1 MEIKIEGVGKYF
13 GKTEVLRNISL
24 DISGGQFVSLLGP
37 SGCGKTTLLRIIAG
51 FERPGTGQVYFDG
64 VVVSGGTENLPPE
77 KRNFSMVFQSFA
89 LWPHLTVRE
98 HLRFPLKHHRF
109 VEPEIH
115 KNPRRR
121 IEETLEIMG
130 LSPLSDRYPSQLSG
144 GQRQRVALARAIV
157 VRPGVL
163 LMDEPLSAL
172 DAGLRLA
179 MREEI
184 QRIHRICGCTIL
196 YVTHDQSEALAMSD
210 RILIMNN
217 GAIEQNGSSAD
228 IYYRPA
234 TPFVAQFVSNSNLL
248 KGEWQGDIFSFDAPA
263 RYRWTVPNVRDALK
277 QKGICPLRPDQL
289 RLTSKPGELPG
300 VVQNIQFQG
309 RDNHYTVSTQIGK
322 LRIHI
327 PEQERYEVGQ
337 QVFISLRGYAET
349 GGLAV

>member
-1 MEIKIEGVGKYF
+1 MNITIDRIEKKF
-13 GKTEVLRNISL
+13 GKTEVLKNISL
-24 DISGGQFVSLLGP
+24 DIPEGQFVSLLGP

-51 FERPGTGQVYFDG
+51 FDKPGAGQVCFDG
-64 VVVSGGTENLPPE
+64 VVVSSAEENLPPE

-98 HLRFPLKHHRF
+98 HLLFPLRHHRF
-109 VEPEIH
+109 VEEPIR
-115 KNPRRR
+115 KKPQAR
-121 IEETLEIMG
+121 IKETLDIMG
-130 LSPLSDRYPSQLSG
+130 LLPLADRYPAQLSG

-172 DAGLRLA
+172 DAGLRVA

-184 QRIHRICGCTIL
+184 QRVHRLCACTIL

-217 GAIEQNGSSAD
+217 GAIEQHGSSTD

-234 TPFVAQFVSNSNLL
+234 TAFVAQFVSNSNLL
-248 KGEWQGDIFSFDAPA
+248 EGEWQGDTFSFGYPA
-263 RYRWTVPNVRDALK
+263 QYRWTVPNVREDLK

-289 RLTSKPGELPG
+289 RLTSNPRELPG

-309 RDNHYTVSTQIGK
+309 RDNHYTISTGVGK
-322 LRIHI
+322 LRVHL
-327 PEQERYEVGQ
+327 PGMERYEVGQ
-337 QVFISLRGYAET
+337 QVFIGPGEYD
-349 GGLAV
+349 AVKGCAV

>member
-1 MEIKIEGVGKYF
+1 MKIKIEGVGKYF

-51 FERPGTGQVYFDG
+51 FERPGAGRVYFDG
-64 VVVSGGTENLPPE
+64 AVVSGGAENLPPE
-77 KRNFSMVFQSFA
+77 KRNFSMVFQSLA

-109 VEPEIH
+109 VEPKIR
-115 KNPRRR
+115 KNPQGR

-157 VRPGVL
+157 VRPGIL

-184 QRIHRICGCTIL
+184 QRIHRLCGCTIL

-217 GAIEQNGSSAD
+217 GAIEQNGNSAD

-309 RDNHYTVSTQIGK
+309 RDSHYTVNTQIGK

-327 PEQERYEVGQ
+327 PGQEHYEVGQ
-337 QVFISLRGYAET
+337 QVFISPGGYTET

>member
-1 MEIKIEGVGKYF
+1 MNIKIESVGKKF

-24 DISGGQFVSLLGP
+24 DIPGGQFVSLLGP

-51 FERPGTGQVYFDG
+51 FEKPSAGQISFDG
-64 VVVSGGTENLPPE
+64 VVVSGTEESLPPE

-98 HLRFPLKHHRF
+98 HLLFPLRHHRF
-109 VEPEIH
+109 VEASVRR
-115 KNPRRR
+115 NPRAR
-121 IEETLEIMG
+121 IEETLDIMG
-130 LSPLSDRYPSQLSG
+130 LLPLADRYPAQLSG

-172 DAGLRLA
+172 DAGLRIA

-184 QRIHRICGCTIL
+184 QRVHRICACTIL

-210 RILIMNN
+210 RILIINN

-234 TPFVAQFVSNSNLL
+234 TAFVAAFVSNSNLL
-248 KGEWQGDIFSFDAPA
+248 EGEWQGDTFSFGNPSQ
-263 RYRWTVPNVRDALK
+263 YRWTVPDVREDLK

-289 RLTSKPGELPG
+289 HLTSNPRELPG

-309 RDNHYTVSTQIGK
+309 RDNHYTISTGVGK
-322 LRIHI
+322 LRVHLSGM
-327 PEQERYEVGQ
+327 ERYEVGQ
-337 QVFISLRGYAET
+337 QVFIGPREYGVPE
-349 GGLAV
+349 GLAV